1 MAQQWSAITNND
13 IWNLNSGN
21 IGIGTTT
28 PDTKLHI
35 WTWTPGITN
44 LLKLEN
50 RYASSNTNHGEGIF
64 FKGYYKQALIKA
76 FQNPESFF
84 GGDLQ
89 LQTYLDENTLNPGI
103 YLNRLGNVGIGTI
116 TPNYKLEITGN
127 SFVNGNLKIGT
138 PTDNITIYNG
148 NYGNGAIIKL
158 PNLASGND
166 EISVLNTPQTYTKT
180 KTFSNS
186 TYSAL
191 FTGGNVG
198 IGTTTPKSKLELVS
212 GINAYPATTGT
223 TQSGAAL
230 RLRGG
235 DNAVLDFGMNS
246 NNTWIQAT
254 NQTGLDSKYNIS
266 LNPNGGNVG
275 IGTGIIAPI
284 GVFDV
289 KTSSNQHIQMLK
301 DVNGAYPGA
310 AGIVSINDANLDYTP
325 MGFFAANYYFG
336 NGNVGIGKLPTNIKL
351 DVGGSACVDTEFSIS
366 GSGEE
371 SNGIGGEVH
380 IYNTDK
386 TGVGEMSRWSIYN
399 MNGDYGNS
407 LQFWA
412 YDNYNTC
419 NHRVT
424 FQDDGNVGIGVPHPN
439 SKLDVAGDFQTT
451 GKIGNNLNNKIS
463 DTNNPY
469 NGLSHYSLSW
479 NMDPWS
485 TSGPTLWQSAW
496 GGMKFF
502 TNGTPR
508 LSITN
513 TGKVSIGTTVEDL
526 TDGVL
531 LTVKGTIHAKEV
543 LIDMNTPLADYVFD
557 KNYQLMPLN
566 KVEEYVN
573 TNSHLPEIP
582 SAAEVSKNG
591 LSIGEM
597 QNKLLQKVEELTLY
611 VIEQQKQIDQ
621 LKQELKK

>member
-1 MAQQWSAITNND
+1 MRKLTFIILLSIISSANAIMAQQWSAITNND

-138 PTDNITIYNG
+138 PTDNTTIYNG

-212 GINAYPATTGT
+212 GINAYPAITGT

-254 NQTGLDSKYNIS
+254 DQTGLGSNYNIS

-275 IGTGIIAPI
+275 IGTSIPSQSLDVIGRTAITSIGINSDE
-284 GVFDV
+284 GY
-289 KTSSNQHIQMLK
+289 
-301 DVNGAYPGA
+301 NGALMITKPDNSGQYINMVRDGQYPW
-310 AGIVSINDANLDYTP
+310 SIGTVYNTNTFAIGEGLGQLGNHTDADFTNP
-325 MGFFAANYYFG
+325 FFNITDG
-336 NGNVGIGKLPTNIKL
+336 GNVGIGTTIPGAKL
-351 DVGGSACVDTEFSIS
+351 DVAGNISSTSIS
-366 GSGEE
+366 STNTGD
-371 SNGIGGEVH
+371 IGGLIH
-380 IYNTDK
+380 LNNHSK
-386 TGVGEMSRWSIYN
+386 TANGQAYRWSIYN
-399 MNGDYGNS
+399 MAEGEPYHYGNS

-412 YDNYNTC
+412 YDKLGDDEVSGKTTATGGM
-419 NHRVT
+419 VKSVLT
-424 FQDDGNVGIGVPHPN
+424 LKDDGNVGIGTNTPGT
-439 SKLDVAGDFQTT
+439 KLEVAGNI
-451 GKIGNNLNNKIS
+451 KINSGIDDNHIYWAGHNMTMGTQPGDYSHNVFSIKPGGAANGSLFSILN
-463 DTNNPY
+463 
-469 NGLSHYSLSW
+469 
-479 NMDPWS
+479 
-485 TSGPTLWQSAW
+485 
-496 GGMKFF
+496 
-502 TNGTPR
+502 
-508 LSITN
+508 
-513 TGKVSIGTTVEDL
+513 
-526 TDGVL
+526 
-531 LTVKGTIHAKEV
+531 
-543 LIDMNTPLADYVFD
+543 
-557 KNYQLMPLN
+557 
-566 KVEEYVN
+566 
-573 TNSHLPEIP
+573 
-582 SAAEVSKNG
+582 
-591 LSIGEM
+591 M
-597 QNKLLQKVEELTLY
+597 Q
-611 VIEQQKQIDQ
+611 
-621 LKQELKK
+621 